1 MTNIKHLTGI
11 RLALAAIG
19 ISLATFLI
27 VLDYTIANVSI
38 PYIAGDLG
46 ISANEGTYVITAF
59 AVGSAIVL
67 PITGWLTHRIGLVR
81 LSLIALIGFVFF
93 SWTCGISPN
102 STSLVVSRFLQG
114 LASGPL
120 IPVSQTMIIS
130 IFPPEKKN
138 VAIGYWG
145 TVVVVAPVIGPILGG
160 WISYDFYWPW
170 IFFINIPLGLLS
182 ALIIH
187 LYLRPYETPTKKLPT
202 DWIGLILLA
211 IGVSTLQFILDK
223 GEQYDWTRSPLILT
237 LMIISFL
244 SFLYLVVWELTHPTP
259 LLELRLLKI
268 PSYHLSCILIITVY
282 AIYFGGVVLVPL
294 WLQQNMGYTST
305 WAGVA
310 VAPLGIMP
318 VFFSGLISKLID
330 KVGQIIPLACSLI
343 LFAASSFDGAFF
355 NTDVS
360 LFHIAFSASYS
371 DLASYFSSSPSSASL
386 RAISHLKNF
395 PPLPECS
402 TSSAPWWGALVPLF
416 SPLCGPAAAPTS
428 MPTSSLKSFPA
439 EASSLT
445 TTPNSKA
452 SVSAAP
458 KRKSSS
464 MPRPIPRLRF

>member
-170 IFFINIPLGLLS
+170 IFFINIPFGLLS

-211 IGVSTLQFILDK
+211 IGVSTLQFIFDK

-244 SFLYLVVWELTHPTP
+244 SFLYLVVWELT
-259 LLELRLLKI
+259 I
-268 PSYHLSCILIITVY
+268 
-282 AIYFGGVVLVPL
+282 
-294 WLQQNMGYTST
+294 
-305 WAGVA
+305 
-310 VAPLGIMP
+310 
-318 VFFSGLISKLID
+318 
-330 KVGQIIPLACSLI
+330 
-343 LFAASSFDGAFF
+343 
-355 NTDVS
+355 
-360 LFHIAFSASYS
+360 
-371 DLASYFSSSPSSASL
+371 
-386 RAISHLKNF
+386 
-395 PPLPECS
+395 
-402 TSSAPWWGALVPLF
+402 
-416 SPLCGPAAAPTS
+416 PTS
-428 MPTSSLKSFPA
+428 A
-439 EASSLT
+439 
-445 TTPNSKA
+445 
-452 SVSAAP
+452 
-458 KRKSSS
+458 
-464 MPRPIPRLRF
+464 